1 LVLGHTG
8 NFPGYTTLMIAT
20 PNGRRS
26 AVVTVNEQLAENAR
40 PETFE
45 HLHRVFELAACAA
58 LPK

>member
-1 LVLGHTG
+1 
-8 NFPGYTTLMIAT
+8 MIAT

-26 AVVTVNEQLAENAR
+26 AVVTVDEQLAEDAK

-45 HLHRVFELAACAA
+45 HLHRVFEPAACAA